1 MFELIYTAFL
11 WVLVAEVVVFLFL
24 TLPTPRGWKGT
35 VISFL
40 NTNKSVQHLRKAHL
54 GFCIIACLFLW
65 ESLNSGA
72 KYTGEKQ
79 LAKNGDSIA
88 SGIDLV
94 IKK

>member
-35 VISFL
+35 VIGFL
-40 NTNKSVQHLRKAHL
+40 NTNKSVQYIRKAHL

-72 KYTGEKQ
+72 KYTGEK
-79 LAKNGDSIA
+79 LSAKSGDSIA
-88 SGIDLV
+88 SGIDYD